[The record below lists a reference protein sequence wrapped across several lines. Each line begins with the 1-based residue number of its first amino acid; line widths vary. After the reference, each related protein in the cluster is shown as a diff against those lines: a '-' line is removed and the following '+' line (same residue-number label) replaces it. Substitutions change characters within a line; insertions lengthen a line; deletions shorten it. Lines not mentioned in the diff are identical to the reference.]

1 MYSTSGDW
9 YFKSTQGD
17 KDIIFQGVD
26 GSSQITALTL
36 DMSDF
41 GGAIFNSHV
50 TIPTIAYVG
59 TSIVHNG
66 DANTS
71 LDFGTDSQTFYAG
84 GVRALDLNTGGV
96 VFNEGSADVDFRV
109 ESNGSTY
116 ALFVD
121 GGANHVNIMTSTDLG
136 AVLNVSGNAYI
147 QHADNSDTLTLE
159 CTDADANVG
168 PNLRLYRNSSSPAD
182 DDFLGQIDFE
192 GRNDNSGD
200 FTAARIFTFVKDVT
214 AGSEDAQLQI
224 GMMKAGAIHL
234 ALEITPDEFVI
245 NNSSVDIDFRVESN
259 GNANMLVVDG
269 GDDSVRVGGTTGES
283 GDTFSVLESGANVV
297 NSRFRNANADANG
310 VRVTF
315 EKASASPANND
326 EIAQLDFMGRD
337 SAGNSELYAG
347 IQAFID
353 DVTSGTEDGVLRFGT
368 ISAGSYRNRLDIL
381 PTETVF
387 NQDSIDLDFRVE
399 SDDEAYALFVD
410 GGNDAVCIG
419 KSSDGLT
426 EAGSSF
432 SNLQSGGHH
441 YFAACNTE
449 GTAGNAV
456 VYLNRQS
463 ADGTLIEF
471 RQANTAEGT
480 ITVSGSTVALN
491 GFSGRHESSGIATN
505 TAVGTVVSTID
516 ELDVYPNTQLDPE
529 GGVVANPKAGQTR
542 ADHAKVK
549 VSDAVGDA
557 CVYGVVAEF
566 TAQDK
571 VIVTSVGIGSVKVT
585 GACAKGDLLESN
597 GDGTAKV
604 QSDDIIR
611 SKTIGKVTIGNS
623 TAGVKL
629 VSCVLYCG

>member
-1 MYSTSGDW
+1 M
-9 YFKSTQGD
+9 
-17 KDIIFQGVD
+17 I
-26 GSSQITALTL
+26 
-36 DMSDF
+36 
-41 GGAIFNSHV
+41 
-50 TIPTIAYVG
+50 
-59 TSIVHNG
+59 
-66 DANTS
+66 
-71 LDFGTDSQTFYAG
+71 
-84 GVRALDLNTGGV
+84 
-96 VFNEGSADVDFRV
+96 
-109 ESNGSTY
+109 
-116 ALFVD
+116 FVD
-121 GGANHVNIMTSTDLG
+121 GGNDVVSIG
-136 AVLNVSGNAYI
+136 AA
-147 QHADNSDTLTLE
+147 T
-159 CTDADANVG
+159 
-168 PNLRLYRNSSSPAD
+168 
-182 DDFLGQIDFE
+182 
-192 GRNDNSGD
+192 
-200 FTAARIFTFVKDVT
+200 
-214 AGSEDAQLQI
+214 
-224 GMMKAGAIHL
+224 
-234 ALEITPDEFVI
+234 
-245 NNSSVDIDFRVESN
+245 VE
-259 GNANMLVVDG
+259 
-269 GDDSVRVGGTTGES
+269 T
-283 GDTFSVLESGANVV
+283 GDTFAVVESGANVV

-310 VRVTF
+310 VRITF
-315 EKASASPANND
+315 EKASDSPANND

-337 SAGNSELYAG
+337 SAGNAELYAG

-353 DVTSGTEDGVLRFGT
+353 DVTSGTEDGILRFGT
-368 ISAGSYRNRLDIL
+368 ISAGTYRNRLDIL

-387 NQDSIDLDFRVE
+387 NEDSVDLDFRVE
-399 SDDEAYALFVD
+399 SNGEAYALFVD
-410 GGNDAVCIG
+410 GGGNAVCVG
-419 KSSDGLT
+419 KSSDVLT
-426 EAGSSF
+426 EAGSAF